1 MAQMPTKPPRHPN
14 FYVHKTSP
22 DTDGQV
28 LSAQT
33 KPIHPAPIPKSEA
46 QNRRTKDEAQKRG
59 KYRLQLEFVNY

>member
-14 FYVHKTSP
+14 FYAHKTSP

-33 KPIHPAPIPKSEA
+33 KPIYPAPIPKSEA
-46 QNRRTKDEAQKRG
+46 KTGGQKMKRRKGENTG
-59 KYRLQLEFVNY
+59 CNWNL